1 MVNSGFGHRGG
12 RQKRPRKRFKTEEII
27 QKLRE
32 AEVLLSQG
40 KDVATAC
47 RQIGVTDNTYYR
59 WRKEYGGVRT
69 DQAKRLKELEK
80 ENARL
85 KKLVAEA
92 ELDKAILREA
102 AFGKLLSPLKRRRTV
117 EHVRNTLGHGRVSER
132 RACRV
137 LGQSRSTQRRQAHVP
152 EDEPRLVRRMTELAT
167 SYGRY
172 GYRRITTMLRREG
185 WIVNHKR
192 IERLW
197 RREGLKVPQ
206 KQPKRRRLWLNDGS
220 CVRLRLAYRDHV
232 WTYDFVF
239 SRTHDGRPLRMLTML
254 DEFTRECLAIDVS
267 RRLTSEDVV
276 ERLSDLFVTR
286 GTPKYI
292 RSDNGP
298 EFTAGRVRTW
308 LDRVGVRTLF
318 IEPGSPW
325 ENGFIESFN
334 GKLRDELLNV
344 ELFDSLLEARVL
356 TERWRRHY
364 NVVRPHS
371 SLGYRPPAPEAV
383 LSAINFTPGPS

>member
-1 MVNSGFGHRGG
+1 
-12 RQKRPRKRFKTEEII
+12 
-27 QKLRE
+27 
-32 AEVLLSQG
+32 
-40 KDVATAC
+40 
-47 RQIGVTDNTYYR
+47 
-59 WRKEYGGVRT
+59 
-69 DQAKRLKELEK
+69 
-80 ENARL
+80 
-85 KKLVAEA
+85 
-92 ELDKAILREA
+92 
-102 AFGKLLSPLKRRRTV
+102 
-117 EHVRNTLGHGRVSER
+117 
-132 RACRV
+132 
-137 LGQSRSTQRRQAHVP
+137 
-152 EDEPRLVRRMTELAT
+152 MTELAT

-172 GYRRITTMLRREG
+172 GYRRITTLLRREG

-220 CVRLRLAYRDHV
+220 CVRLRPAYRDHV

-239 SRTHDGRPLRMLTML
+239 SRTHDPRPLRMLTML
-254 DEFTRECLAIDVS
+254 DEYTRECLAIDVS

-276 ERLSDLFVTR
+276 ERLSNLFVTR

-308 LDRVGVRTLF
+308 LDRGGVQTLF

-344 ELFDSLLEARVL
+344 ELFDTLLEARVL

-383 LSAINFTPGPS
+383 LSAINFTPDPS